1 MDTTSRGASRRLTIT
16 FGAVALIAVA
26 VAADCV
32 ACGSE
37 QSLRPSRMPRI
48 ANVDERFQ
56 SYNVE
61 MVEVTGGRFWKPYP
75 TSKPAPPPNQDLYA
89 YRPPIDLDNTRLR
102 KLASALS
109 PAYVRVSGTWAN
121 SAYFADLDIALSEP
135 PAGFTSVL
143 SRARW
148 RAVIDFAR
156 AVGAQIVTSFA
167 VGRGARDEAGV
178 WSTDQAQRLLAYTR
192 SLHASIAAAEF
203 MNEPNLAAQN
213 GAPAGY
219 DAKSYARDFKVFRAF
234 MRGTSPTTLIVGPGS
249 PGETSASAASGVS
262 TSALLGAGVRGVDV
276 FSYHHYATLSQR
288 CGGSDR
294 PEGIL
299 SDKWLART
307 DRALAFYRA
316 LRNKFEPEKPI
327 WLTET
332 ADAACGGNP
341 WDATFVDSFRYL
353 DQLGRLAKAGVQVV
367 MHNTLSGSDYGL
379 LDEQTFDP
387 RPNYWAA
394 LLWHR
399 LMGRI
404 VLDPDMPTR
413 AGLHTYAHCHPEVR
427 GGVSVLVINT
437 SRDASRTLELPI
449 ASERYT
455 LQASDL
461 QSKTVELN
469 DKPLALDDNDALPSI
484 AGTPTPSGVI
494 TFRHATITFLAM
506 PKAANRACR

>member
-1 MDTTSRGASRRLTIT
+1 
-16 FGAVALIAVA
+16 VV
-26 VAADCV
+26 
-32 ACGSE
+32 
-37 QSLRPSRMPRI
+37 
-48 ANVDERFQ
+48 
-56 SYNVE
+56 
-61 MVEVTGGRFWKPYP
+61 
-75 TSKPAPPPNQDLYA
+75 
-89 YRPPIDLDNTRLR
+89 
-102 KLASALS
+102 
-109 PAYVRVSGTWAN
+109 
-121 SAYFADLDIALSEP
+121 
-135 PAGFTSVL
+135 
-143 SRARW
+143 
-148 RAVIDFAR
+148 DFAR
-156 AVGAQIVTSFA
+156 AVSAQIVTSFA
-167 VGRGARDEAGV
+167 VSRGSRDEASV

-219 DAKSYARDFKVFRAF
+219 DAKAYTRDFKVFRAF
-234 MRGTSPTTLIVGPGS
+234 MRGASPMTLIVGPGS
-249 PGETSASAASGVS
+249 TGETSASPASSVNTS
-262 TSALLGAGVRGVDV
+262 TLLGAGARGVDV

-288 CGGSDR
+288 CGGRDR
-294 PEGIL
+294 PEDIL
-299 SDKWLART
+299 SDKWLVRT
-307 DRALAFYRA
+307 DRAFAFYRA
-316 LRNKFEPEKPI
+316 LRDKFEPEKPM

-353 DQLGRLAKAGVQVV
+353 DQLGRLAKAAVQVV

-404 VLDPDMPTR
+404 VLDPDTPTR
-413 AGLHTYAHCHPEVR
+413 AGLHIYAHCDPEGR
-427 GGVSVLVINT
+427 GGVSILAINT

-469 DKPLALDDNDALPSI
+469 GKALGLDDNDALPRI
-484 AGTPTPSGVI
+484 AGTPTPSGAV
-494 TFRHATITFLAM
+494 TFAPMTITFLAM
-506 PKAANRACR
+506 PKAANRACY